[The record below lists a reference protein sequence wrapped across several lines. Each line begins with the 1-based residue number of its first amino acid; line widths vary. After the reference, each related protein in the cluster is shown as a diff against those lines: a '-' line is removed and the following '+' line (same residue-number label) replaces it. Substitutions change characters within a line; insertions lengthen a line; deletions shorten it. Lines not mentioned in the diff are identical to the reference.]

1 MFKNII
7 HSIFT
12 KGIVALINFFI
23 LIITSRYFGIS
34 TRGEISI
41 FILNITIIQLINE
54 TYTGYSLVYF
64 IPKFNLKKIFI
75 IGIIYTLIFTSLS
88 NLIIVFINKQIIGF
102 EWMGYIISL
111 IIIINSFNSV
121 LILGK
126 EKVKLYNFLN
136 FLQPFLLLLGVLI
149 YIFILNYNS
158 ISAFVFPLFF
168 SFAISFVISFFYAQK
183 LVFFDLSFTNYE
195 FKPIIINGIICQAS
209 TLMFILG
216 NRYSY
221 YLLPSSSKIG
231 LYSTASSLIESILI
245 ISNGISPIL
254 LARVANLGDTKQSS
268 KITLSLSK
276 ISLIISSIAV
286 IIIFI
291 IPETLYLK
299 ILGNEFIGIKRLMML
314 YAPGILMISFFGI
327 ISNYFSALGKLKLI
341 LFCNSFGFIITLIFT
356 PILIKK
362 YDVAGA
368 AYSVNLAYLAVSIA
382 IGVAFFLTNN
392 IKLKQLFSFK
402 NDLKNLKD
410 LITSKN

>member
-34 TRGEISI
+34 ARGEISI

-75 IGIIYTLIFTSLS
+75 IGIIYILIFTSLS

-149 YIFILNYNS
+149 YIFILNDNS
-158 ISAFVFPLFF
+158 ISAFIYPLFF
-168 SFAISFVISFFYAQK
+168 SFAISFVISVVYAQK
-183 LVFFDLSFTNYE
+183 LVFFDLSLTNYE

-221 YLLPSSSKIG
+221 YLLPSTSKIG

-276 ISLIISSIAV
+276 ISLIISTIAV

-314 YAPGILMISFFGI
+314 YAPGILMICFFGI
-327 ISNYFSALGKLKLI
+327 ISNYFSAIGQLKTVLLSNSLGFFFTLI
-341 LFCNSFGFIITLIFT
+341 LAPL
-356 PILIKK
+356 LIKK
-362 YDVAGA
+362 YDLAGA
-368 AYSVNLAYLAVSIA
+368 AYTANITYLIIALSIF
-382 IGVAFFLTNN
+382 ILFFKINKLPINN
-392 IKLKQLFSFK
+392 LFSFK
-402 NDLKNLKD
+402 SDFINLKKV
-410 LITSKN
+410 LFNK

>member
-34 TRGEISI
+34 ARGEISI

-149 YIFILNYNS
+149 YIFILNDNS
-158 ISAFVFPLFF
+158 INSFVFPLFF
-168 SFAISFVISFFYAQK
+168 SFAISFVISFVYAQK

-221 YLLPSSSKIG
+221 YLLPSTSKIG

-327 ISNYFSALGKLKLI
+327 ISNYFSAIGQLKTVLLSNSLGFFFTLI
-341 LFCNSFGFIITLIFT
+341 LAPL
-356 PILIKK
+356 LIKK
-362 YDVAGA
+362 YDLAGA
-368 AYSVNLAYLAVSIA
+368 AYTANITYLIIALSIF
-382 IGVAFFLTNN
+382 ILFFKINKLPINN
-392 IKLKQLFSFK
+392 LFSFK
-402 NDLKNLKD
+402 SDFINLKK
-410 LITSKN
+410 LLFNK

>member
-7 HSIFT
+7 HSLIT

-23 LIITSRYFGIS
+23 LVITSRYLGIS
-34 TRGEISI
+34 SRGEISI
-41 FILNITIIQLINE
+41 FILNITIIQIINE

-75 IGIIYTLIFTSLS
+75 VGIIYTLIFSSLS

-121 LILGK
+121 ILLGK

-136 FLQPFLLLLGVLI
+136 LLQPFLLMLGVMI
-149 YIFILNYNS
+149 YIFIFNS
-158 ISAFVFPLFF
+158 NSFSAFVFPLFF
-168 SFAISFVISFFYAQK
+168 SFIISCVISFVNTQK
-183 LVFFDLSFTNYE
+183 LVFNDFSTSTFE
-195 FKPIIINGIICQAS
+195 IKPIIINGIICQVS

-221 YLLPSSSKIG
+221 YLLPSTNKIG

-254 LARVANLGDTKQSS
+254 LARVANLGNTKVSTNM
-268 KITLSLSK
+268 TLSLSK
-276 ISLIISSIAV
+276 ISLILSAIA
-286 IIIFI
+286 IIIIYI

-299 ILGNEFIGIKRLMML
+299 ILGNEFIGIKKLMLL
-314 YAPGILMISFFGI
+314 YTPGILLISFFGI
-327 ISNYFSALGKLKLI
+327 ISNYFSAIGQLKTVL
-341 LFCNSFGFIITLIFT
+341 LCNSLGFFFTLIT
-356 PILIKK
+356 APILIKK
-362 YDVAGA
+362 YDLAGA
-368 AYSVNLAYLAVSIA
+368 AYTANITYLIIA
-382 IGVAFFLTNN
+382 LTICLTFFKINKLPINN
-392 IKLKQLFSFK
+392 FFSLKSDFITLKKLLFNK
-402 NDLKNLKD
+402 
-410 LITSKN
+410 

>member
-7 HSIFT
+7 HSLIT

-23 LIITSRYFGIS
+23 LVITSRYLGIS
-34 TRGEISI
+34 SRGEISI
-41 FILNITIIQLINE
+41 FILNITIIQIINE

-75 IGIIYTLIFTSLS
+75 VGIIYTLIFSSLS

-121 LILGK
+121 ILLGK

-136 FLQPFLLLLGVLI
+136 LLQPFLLMLGVMI
-149 YIFILNYNS
+149 YIFIFNYNS
-158 ISAFVFPLFF
+158 FSAFVFPLFF
-168 SFAISFVISFFYAQK
+168 SFIISCVISFVNTQK
-183 LVFFDLSFTNYE
+183 LVFNDFSTSTFE
-195 FKPIIINGIICQAS
+195 IKPIIINGIICQVS

-221 YLLPSSSKIG
+221 YLLPSTNKIG

-254 LARVANLGDTKQSS
+254 LARVANLGNTKVSTNM
-268 KITLSLSK
+268 TLSLSK
-276 ISLIISSIAV
+276 ISLILSAIA
-286 IIIFI
+286 IIIIYI

-299 ILGNEFIGIKRLMML
+299 ILGNEFIGIKKLMLL
-314 YAPGILMISFFGI
+314 YTPGILLISFFGI
-327 ISNYFSALGKLKLI
+327 ISNYFSAIGQLKTVL
-341 LFCNSFGFIITLIFT
+341 LCNSLGFFFTLIT
-356 PILIKK
+356 APILIKK
-362 YDVAGA
+362 YDLAGA
-368 AYSVNLAYLAVSIA
+368 AYTANITYLIIA
-382 IGVAFFLTNN
+382 LTICLTFFKINKLPINN
-392 IKLKQLFSFK
+392 FFSLKSDFITLKKLLFNK
-402 NDLKNLKD
+402 
-410 LITSKN
+410 

>member
-7 HSIFT
+7 HSLIT

-23 LIITSRYFGIS
+23 LVITSRYLGIS
-34 TRGEISI
+34 FRGEISI
-41 FILNITIIQLINE
+41 FILNITIIQIINE

-75 IGIIYTLIFTSLS
+75 VGIIYTLIFSSLS

-121 LILGK
+121 ILLGK

-136 FLQPFLLLLGVLI
+136 LLQPFLLMLGVLI
-149 YIFILNYNS
+149 YIFIFNS
-158 ISAFVFPLFF
+158 NSFSAFVFPLFF
-168 SFAISFVISFFYAQK
+168 SFIISCVISFVNTQK
-183 LVFFDLSFTNYE
+183 LVFNDFSASTFE
-195 FKPIIINGIICQAS
+195 IKPIIINGIICQVS

-221 YLLPSSSKIG
+221 YLLPSTNKIG

-254 LARVANLGDTKQSS
+254 LARVANLGNTKVSTNM
-268 KITLSLSK
+268 TLSLSK
-276 ISLIISSIAV
+276 ISLILSAIA
-286 IIIFI
+286 IIIIYI

-299 ILGNEFIGIKRLMML
+299 ILGNEFIGIKKLMLL
-314 YAPGILMISFFGI
+314 YTPGILLISFFGI
-327 ISNYFSALGKLKLI
+327 ISNYFSAIGQLKTVL
-341 LFCNSFGFIITLIFT
+341 LCNSLGFFFTLIT
-356 PILIKK
+356 APILIKK
-362 YDVAGA
+362 YDLAGA
-368 AYSVNLAYLAVSIA
+368 AYTANITYLIIA
-382 IGVAFFLTNN
+382 LTICLTFFKINKLPINN
-392 IKLKQLFSFK
+392 FFSLKSDFITLKKLLFNK
-402 NDLKNLKD
+402 
-410 LITSKN
+410 

>member
-168 SFAISFVISFFYAQK
+168 SFAISFIISFVYAQK
-183 LVFFDLSFTNYE
+183 LVFFDLSLTNYK

-221 YLLPSSSKIG
+221 YLLPSTSKIG

-276 ISLIISSIAV
+276 ISLIISTIAV
-286 IIIFI
+286 MIIFI

-362 YDVAGA
+362 YDVDGA
-368 AYSVNLAYLAVSIA
+368 AYSVNLAYLAVAIA

-392 IKLKQLFSFK
+392 MKLKQLFSFK